1 MKTKIIYISGNEV
14 FNMADIR
21 AAFDEVRATLGLGR
35 DTVMFGVPVDNDD
48 ALGTAQNNDN
58 YDNATGITT
67 VPDDVAV
74 MVDDTKYVETVDT
87 MPMESGDVVQNETI
101 PDTESIQPV
110 KSTERKARTRTTKA
124 KKEAPVNTETDLSHP
139 APEQSDKNDEKII
152 PILSVLAA
160 KQGPVTDDNDNNE
173 PSDNVSDTE
182 MVANTNPTVEQDDN
196 VAVES
201 DDVPEIPDIDIN
213 ADFSASDDTDERHDE
228 IANMIT
234 DDAPDAPIEKTLEQ
248 LLESMTPLREDAVED
263 ITDAEPEINEA
274 DDFINELESVNNATE
289 SDADATLEQL
299 AAEFAENQDKIVT
312 PQKVDNH
319 SKIGKLKNILPF
331 KKAKRDDSGLM
342 GDLFGWAGIA
352 ANDDDFSI
360 PGFFTK
366 AASKK

>member
-58 YDNATGITT
+58 YDNTPGITT

-173 PSDNVSDTE
+173 ASDNVSDTE
-182 MVANTNPTVEQDDN
+182 MVANTNPTVERDDN